1 MAGDVPIRMFS
12 TSCSHAD
19 ALLLSVLQYEV
30 ARQVP
35 YAGDM
40 MARITA
46 DQLTQHLTASG
57 FVVMK
62 GGAQRDKRSLFVPG
76 SVRLWAFGLCG
87 GTESGERFG
96 LFGETCAGLSAETFG
111 LFGDCRWTLS
121 VCLQRAILALSVC

>member
-19 ALLLSVLQYEV
+19 ALLLSVLRYEV

-87 GTESGERFG
+87 GTESGRAVWTLWGNLRGIIRRNLWTVWGIVVG
-96 LFGETCAGLSAETFG
+96 LFRCASNE
-111 LFGDCRWTLS
+111 RS
-121 VCLQRAILALSVC
+121 